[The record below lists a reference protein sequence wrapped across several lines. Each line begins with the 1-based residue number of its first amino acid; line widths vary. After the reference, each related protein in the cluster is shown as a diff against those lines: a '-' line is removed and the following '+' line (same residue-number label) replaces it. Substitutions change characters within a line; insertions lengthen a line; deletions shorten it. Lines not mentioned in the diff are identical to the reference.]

1 MYMKDWAERL
11 DNFLEFN
18 EYDLLKDKGNVKKD
32 DADKIAKDEYE
43 KFRVIQDIEYKSDFD
58 EFLEKT
64 KKLKK

>member
-1 MYMKDWAERL
+1 MKDWAERL